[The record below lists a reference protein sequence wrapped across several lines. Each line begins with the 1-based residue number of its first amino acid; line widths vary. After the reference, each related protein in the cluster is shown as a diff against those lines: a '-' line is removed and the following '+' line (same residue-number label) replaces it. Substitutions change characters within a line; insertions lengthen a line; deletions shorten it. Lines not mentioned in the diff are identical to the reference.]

1 MLYLEVEQNV
11 NGVAAA
17 AQDSAALPVLESDCD
32 RGENNMKALTLVLLV
47 ALMSLVGHAQERSD
61 ADATYA
67 LKGPVRTLRVEVA
80 TFVSK
85 DGDFVEGPRVAQ
97 MEASFNQDG
106 NRTDLHIYN
115 DNGVLRLRIVMKF
128 DGRNMTEAINYDG
141 AGTMWLRTVD
151 IYDNRS
157 RLKEE
162 LTYNGDGSLR
172 SKKTF
177 KRDELGQ
184 AIETSEYNAQGVLL
198 DQFKNT
204 FDGPILLTTE
214 RKVFRENGSLASMNS
229 YEAEKRRSET
239 ITYQPDGSIANKTVR
254 IGQQVEQYGPDGS
267 LQKTATIS
275 VEHRLVDE
283 VVLNQDGST
292 KRESSAPDQ
301 LDAHGNWTKLTKW
314 QTDSHGTLP
323 LSVSYRTLTYY

>member
-1 MLYLEVEQNV
+1 MKLLEV
-11 NGVAAA
+11 G
-17 AQDSAALPVLESDCD
+17 
-32 RGENNMKALTLVLLV
+32 LLI
-47 ALMSLVGHAQERSD
+47 ALMSVAGLGQERSM

-67 LKGPVRTLRVEVA
+67 LKGPVRTFTVEIA

-85 DGDFVEGPRVAQ
+85 DGDYLEEPRVAQ

-106 NRTDLHIYN
+106 NRTDLRIYN
-115 DNGVLRLRIVMKF
+115 DKGVLSRRIAMKF
-128 DGRNMTEAINYDG
+128 EGRKMMEAINYDG

-151 IYDNRS
+151 VYDDKS
-157 RLKEE
+157 LLKEE

-177 KRDELGQ
+177 KRDELGH
-184 AIETSEYNAQGVLL
+184 AIEISEHNAQGVLQ

-204 FDGPILLTTE
+204 FDGPLLLTTE
-214 RKVFRENGSLASMNS
+214 RKVYREDGSLASMNL

-239 ITYQPDGSIANKTVR
+239 TTYQPDGSIANKTVR
-254 IGQQVEQYGPDGS
+254 TAQQIEQYGPDGS
-267 LQKTATIS
+267 LQKTGTIS
-275 VEHRLVDE
+275 VEHRLLDE

-292 KRESSAPDQ
+292 KKESNTADQ

-314 QTDSHGTLP
+314 QTDSHGTRP
-323 LSVSYRTLTYY
+323 LSVAYRTLTYY